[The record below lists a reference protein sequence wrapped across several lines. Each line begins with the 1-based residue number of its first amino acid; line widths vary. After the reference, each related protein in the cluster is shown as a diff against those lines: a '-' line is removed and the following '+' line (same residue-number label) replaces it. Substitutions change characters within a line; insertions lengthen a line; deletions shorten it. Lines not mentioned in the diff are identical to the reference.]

1 MTQADILIRNGRI
14 IDPAN
19 GFDFT
24 GSVAVSNGV
33 IKAVGE
39 NLNIQAVKE
48 FDATDCLI
56 TPGLIDCHVHC
67 YEHATPL
74 GVNPDETCL
83 SRGVTTVVDAGSSGE
98 STFPGLRKFI
108 AEKSHT
114 RVLCFLHIV
123 QHGLASS
130 GCAAG
135 VSGGEIDSLNQVDVD
150 ACVKCIEN
158 NRDMIVGVKVRLSET
173 ISNGGKNEE
182 EAFRRSLEA
191 SQRVGLPLMVH
202 HTISTIPT
210 QSDERSSILCCPR
223 DLRPGDI
230 YTHTFIGHKSTIIDA
245 STRSV
250 YPDVIDAKQ
259 RGVLFDVG
267 HGQKA
272 FSWPVAEI
280 CAKSGFWPDII
291 GSDLHT
297 GNHDGPV
304 YDLPTVMSKFLHIG
318 MPITEIV
325 KATTLT
331 PARAIKLQNSIG
343 SLTTGKS
350 ADITVL
356 KIIDVDHDLEDGR
369 SQNRR
374 IKKVIVPIA
383 VWKDGEQF
391 QITKPRVFPNPEV
404 LARNAPT
411 MNNDIIRDL
420 ISF

>member
-1 MTQADILIRNGRI
+1 MYYLFN
-14 IDPAN
+14 
-19 GFDFT
+19 
-24 GSVAVSNGV
+24 S
-33 IKAVGE
+33 
-39 NLNIQAVKE
+39 
-48 FDATDCLI
+48 
-56 TPGLIDCHVHC
+56 
-67 YEHATPL
+67 
-74 GVNPDETCL
+74 
-83 SRGVTTVVDAGSSGE
+83 
-98 STFPGLRKFI
+98 
-108 AEKSHT
+108 
-114 RVLCFLHIV
+114 
-123 QHGLASS
+123 
-130 GCAAG
+130 
-135 VSGGEIDSLNQVDVD
+135 
-150 ACVKCIEN
+150 
-158 NRDMIVGVKVRLSET
+158 
-173 ISNGGKNEE
+173 
-182 EAFRRSLEA
+182 
-191 SQRVGLPLMVH
+191 
-202 HTISTIPT
+202 
-210 QSDERSSILCCPR
+210 ERSSILCCPR

-297 GNHDGPV
+297 GNHEGPV

-343 SLTTGKS
+343 SLTTGKL

-369 SQNRR
+369 CQNRR
-374 IKKVIVPIA
+374 IKKVIIPIA
-383 VWKDGEQF
+383 VWKGGEQF
-391 QITKPRVFPNPEV
+391 QITKPRDFPNPEV

-411 MNNDIIRDL
+411 MNNDIIRDV
-420 ISF
+420 ISL